1 MTIIETLCKEFS
13 IQPWQVEAVIA
24 LLDEGA
30 TLPFIA
36 RYRKEQ
42 HGSLDDQPLRDIAD
56 RLGALRNIEQRR
68 NEISESLKK
77 LEVWTEELQSALDN
91 AATLAQLEDVY
102 RPYRPK
108 RRTRASIAKERGLE
122 PLANVL
128 MMQPPRMAAPE
139 EMAAKYVDEEKG
151 VATVEEALQGAR
163 DSSAETVSDDAGVRA
178 RWQAY

>member
-13 IQPWQVEAVIA
+13 VQPWQVEAVIA

-42 HGSLDDQPLRDIAD
+42 HGSLDDQQLRDLSD
-56 RLGALRNIEQRR
+56 RLSALRNIEQRR

-91 AATLAQLEDVY
+91 AATLAQLLD
-102 RPYRPK
+102 
-108 RRTRASIAKERGLE
+108 
-122 PLANVL
+122 
-128 MMQPPRMAAPE
+128 APFPTPGQSF
-139 EMAAKYVDEEKG
+139 ADEI
-151 VATVEEALQGAR
+151 V
-163 DSSAETVSDDAGVRA
+163 
-178 RWQAY
+178 

>member
-1 MTIIETLCKEFS
+1 MSHISAVLAEEL
-13 IQPWQVEAVIA
+13 QVNAQYVDNVIA
-24 LLDEGA
+24 LLDEGN
-30 TLPFIA
+30 TIPFIA

-42 HGSLDDQPLRDIAD
+42 HGSLDDQQLRDISD
-56 RLGALRNIEQRR
+56 RLNALRNIEQRR

-77 LEVWTEELQSALDN
+77 LEVWTEELQAALDN

-139 EMAAKYVDEEKG
+139 EMAAKYDHAKLTDGFNTVDGEEIFYISNP
-151 VATVEEALQGAR
+151 ALGLW
-163 DSSAETVSDDAGVRA
+163 VCDD
-178 RWQAY
+178 

>member
-1 MTIIETLCKEFS
+1 MTIIETLCKEFNV
-13 IQPWQVEAVIA
+13 QPWQVEAVIA

-42 HGSLDDQPLRDIAD
+42 HGSLDDQQLRDISD
-56 RLGALRNIEQRR
+56 RLNALRNIEQRR

-77 LEVWTEELQSALDN
+77 LEVWTEELQAALDN

-139 EMAAKYVDEEKG
+139 EMAAKYDPKKLTDGFNTVDGEEIFYISNP
-151 VATVEEALQGAR
+151 ALGLW
-163 DSSAETVSDDAGVRA
+163 VCDD
-178 RWQAY
+178 

>member
-1 MTIIETLCKEFS
+1 M
-13 IQPWQVEAVIA
+13 EAVIA

-42 HGSLDDQPLRDIAD
+42 HGSLDDQQLRDISD
-56 RLGALRNIEQRR
+56 RLNALRNIEQRR

-77 LEVWTEELQSALDN
+77 LEVWTEELQAALDN

-139 EMAAKYVDEEKG
+139 EMAAKYVDEERAFPRLKMRCR
-151 VATVEEALQGAR
+151 VRWTSLPK
-163 DSSAETVSDDAGVRA
+163 SSATMPAFAPV
-178 RWQAY
+178 